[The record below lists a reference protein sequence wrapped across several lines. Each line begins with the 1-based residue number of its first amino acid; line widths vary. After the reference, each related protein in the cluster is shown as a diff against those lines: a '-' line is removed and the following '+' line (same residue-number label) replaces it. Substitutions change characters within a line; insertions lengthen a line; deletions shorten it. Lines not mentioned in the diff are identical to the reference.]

1 MGGGRSHAAR
11 ALGGIALANEAL
23 VVAAIVIDLFVTFA
37 NSIARYGFNTG
48 IHWAEDASMVTISI
62 ITFMGAAAYFRRA
75 EGMSYS
81 ALLDLT
87 TGLRHDTLKASGLW
101 IVLGVCGLSLYAYPS
116 FFAGQMTQTMA
127 VLDVS
132 RGAVSGW
139 IGLGLALMIVY
150 AMEKLAALR
159 GFGVVVGFSA
169 VAAVTGLLLLFR
181 LFYDDGSID
190 TDPLIPI
197 AVAMAAAFLTGAPI
211 AVILALGGASY
222 FIITG
227 DAPLVAIPAAYQSGI
242 GSFVLLAVP
251 FFMLA
256 GALMEVSGLAARM
269 IDMVQHWVGH
279 WAGGLLQAQV
289 VAMYIFSGISG
300 SKAADIATVGSVMK
314 GPLRQRGYPPTES
327 VAVLAAA
334 AAMGEVIPPSL
345 ALLILGSI
353 TTLSVGSLFLAG
365 LLPAAFLAMAMAVAI
380 IIRSRGGRLPKGPR
394 FNLARAVRSIPP
406 SFPALLMPVIVVGCI
421 VGGVASPTES
431 SSFATI
437 YGLVVAAVVY
447 RSMRMNVVWP
457 ALRDAALTAGMV
469 LFMVAASNVL
479 SQAIVIDGLGRTL
492 ARSFGSLQ
500 SPMLFLFL
508 SMAAMVVIGFV
519 LEGFPAIL
527 ISAPILLPVAE
538 KMGVDPLQYG
548 IILTMAVG
556 IGVFMPP
563 VGIGYYVACA
573 IGDAPPN
580 ATMRPSMVYNVSLV
594 LGLVVVILFPAITLA
609 VPHFFDF
616 H

>member
-1 MGGGRSHAAR
+1 MRVLR
-11 ALGGIALANEAL
+11 GIALANETL

-37 NSIARYGFNTG
+37 NSIARYGFNSG

-62 ITFMGAAAYFRRA
+62 ITFLGSAAYFRRA
-75 EGMSYS
+75 DGMSYS

-87 TGLRHDTLKASGLW
+87 TGLKHDALKSSGLW
-101 IVLGVCGLSLYAYPS
+101 IVLGVCGLSLYAFPP

-127 VLDVS
+127 VLDIS
-132 RGAVSGW
+132 RGAVSVW
-139 IGLGLALMIVY
+139 IGIGMLLTIVY
-150 AMEKLAALR
+150 ALEKLSRLR
-159 GFGVVVGFSA
+159 LAGVAMGLA
-169 VAAVTGLLLLFR
+169 GVAAVTALLLIFR
-181 LFYDDGSID
+181 YFFDSGAID

-197 AVAMAAAFLTGAPI
+197 AVVMFAAFLTGAPI
-211 AVILALGGASY
+211 AIILALGGAFY
-222 FIITG
+222 FIVTG

-353 TTLSVGSLFLAG
+353 TNLSVGSLFLAG
-365 LLPAAFLAMAMAVAI
+365 LVPAAFLALAMAVAI
-380 IIRSRGGRLPKGPR
+380 VIRSRGGRLPRGPR
-394 FNLARAVRSIPP
+394 FNLKRALVSIPP

-437 YGLVVAAVVY
+437 YGFVVAALVY
-447 RSMRMNVVWP
+447 RSMRLGILWT
-457 ALRDAALTAGMV
+457 ALRDAALTGGMV

-500 SPMLFLFL
+500 SPMAFLFL

-538 KMGVDPLQYG
+538 KMGIDPLQYG

-580 ATMRPSMVYNVSLV
+580 ATMRPSLVYNISLV
-594 LGLVVVILFPAITLA
+594 LGLVVVILFPAITLT

>member
-1 MGGGRSHAAR
+1 MRVLRGV
-11 ALGGIALANEAL
+11 ALANEAL
-23 VVAAIVIDLFVTFA
+23 VVAAIVVDSFVTFA
-37 NSIARYGFNTG
+37 NSVARYGFNSG

-62 ITFMGAAAYFRRA
+62 IAFLGAPAYFRRA

-81 ALLDLT
+81 ALLDMT
-87 TGLRHDTLKASGLW
+87 SGLKHDALKSSGLW
-101 IVLGVCGLSLYAYPS
+101 IVLGVCGLSLYAFPA
-116 FFAGQMTQTMA
+116 FFTGQMTQTMA

-139 IGLGLALMIVY
+139 IGLGLVLMSVY
-150 AMEKLAALR
+150 ALEKLAGLR
-159 GFGVVVGFSA
+159 LAGVAVGLAGVV
-169 VAAVTGLLLLFR
+169 AVTGLLLLFR
-181 LFYDDGSID
+181 HFYDSGAID

-197 AVAMAAAFLTGAPI
+197 AVAMFAAFLTGAPI
-211 AVILALGGASY
+211 AVILALGGAFY
-222 FIITG
+222 FIVTG

-269 IDMVQHWVGH
+269 IDMVQQWVGH

-353 TTLSVGSLFLAG
+353 TSLSVGSLFLA
-365 LLPAAFLAMAMAVAI
+365 LAMAAAI
-380 IIRSRGGRLPKGPR
+380 VIRSRGGRLPRGPR
-394 FNLARAVRSIPP
+394 FNLWRAVKAIPP

-421 VGGVASPTES
+421 IGGVASPTES

-437 YGLVVAAVVY
+437 YGLVVAALVY
-447 RSMRMNVVWP
+447 RSMRLGALWT
-457 ALRDAALTAGMV
+457 ALRDAALTGGMV

-500 SPMLFLFL
+500 SPMAFLFL

-538 KMGVDPLQYG
+538 KMGIDPLQYG

-580 ATMRPSMVYNVSLV
+580 ATMRPSMVYNISLV
-594 LGLVVVILFPAITLA
+594 LGLVVVILFPAITLT

>member
-1 MGGGRSHAAR
+1 MRSRVLNAI
-11 ALGGIALANEAL
+11 ALGNEAL
-23 VVAAIVIDLFVTFA
+23 VVLAIVIDLFVTFA
-37 NSIARYGFNTG
+37 NSIARYGLNSG
-48 IHWAEDASMVTISI
+48 IHWAEDASMMTIAI
-62 ITFMGAAAYFRRA
+62 IAFLGAPAYFRRA

-81 ALLDLT
+81 ALLDIT

-101 IVLGVCGLSLYAYPS
+101 IVLGVCGLSLYAFPS

-127 VLDVS
+127 VLNIS

-139 IGLGLALMIVY
+139 IGLGLVLMAVF
-150 AMEKLAALR
+150 AAEKLAALR
-159 GFGVVVGFSA
+159 HAGIGLGFLG
-169 VAAVTGLLLLFR
+169 VAAATALLLVFR
-181 LFYDDGSID
+181 HFYDAGSID

-197 AVAMAAAFLTGAPI
+197 GIAMTAAFLTSAPI
-211 AVILALGGASY
+211 AVILALGGAFY
-222 FIITG
+222 FIVTG
-227 DAPLVAIPAAYQSGI
+227 DAPLVAIPAGYQSGI

-256 GALMEVSGLAARM
+256 GALMEVSGLAGRM

-353 TTLSVGSLFLAG
+353 TNLSVGSLFLAG
-365 LLPAAFLAMAMAVAI
+365 MVPAACLALAMAVAI
-380 IIRSRGGRLPKGPR
+380 VIRSRDGRLPRGPR
-394 FNLARAVRSIPP
+394 FDLGRAVRSIPP

-421 VGGVASPTES
+421 IGGVASPTES

-437 YGLVVAAVVY
+437 YGLVVAGLVY
-447 RSMRMNVVWP
+447 RSMRWEALWT

-500 SPMLFLFL
+500 NPMLFLFL

-580 ATMRPSMVYNVSLV
+580 ATMRPSLAYNVSLV
-594 LGLVVVILFPAITLA
+594 LGLVVVILVPAITLA
-609 VPHFFDF
+609 VPHFFGF
-616 H
+616 R

>member
-1 MGGGRSHAAR
+1 MRGLR
-11 ALGGIALANEAL
+11 AVALANEAL

-37 NSIARYGFNTG
+37 NSIARYAFNSG

-62 ITFMGAAAYFRRA
+62 ITFLGAPAYFRRA

-81 ALLDLT
+81 ALLDMT
-87 TGLRHDTLKASGLW
+87 KGLPHDALKSSGLW
-101 IVLGVCGLSLYAYPS
+101 IVLGVCGLSLYAFPP

-127 VLDVS
+127 VLDIS

-139 IGLGLALMIVY
+139 IGLGLVLMIVY
-150 AMEKLAALR
+150 AVEKLLVLR
-159 GFGVVVGFSA
+159 MKGAGLGLAGVV
-169 VAAVTGLLLLFR
+169 AVTALLLIFR
-181 LFYDDGSID
+181 HFYDSGAID

-197 AVAMAAAFLTGAPI
+197 AVVMFAAFLTGAPI
-211 AVILALGGASY
+211 AVILALGGAFY
-222 FIITG
+222 FIVTG

-353 TTLSVGSLFLAG
+353 TNLSVGSLFLAG
-365 LLPAAFLAMAMAVAI
+365 LVPAAFLAIAMSVAI
-380 IIRSRGGRLPKGPR
+380 VLRSRNGRLPRGPR
-394 FNLARAVRSIPP
+394 FDLRRAVGSIPG
-406 SFPALLMPVIVVGCI
+406 SVPALLMPVIVVGCI

-437 YGLVVAAVVY
+437 YGLVVAGLVY
-447 RSMRMNVVWP
+447 RSMRLGILWT
-457 ALRDAALTAGMV
+457 ALRDAALTGGMV

-500 SPMLFLFL
+500 SPMVFLFL

-538 KMGVDPLQYG
+538 KMGIDPLQYG

-580 ATMRPSMVYNVSLV
+580 ATMRPSLIYNVSLV
-594 LGLVVVILFPAITLA
+594 LGLIVVILFPIITLA
-609 VPHFFDF
+609 VPHYFDF

>member
-1 MGGGRSHAAR
+1 MRTRVLNAV
-11 ALGGIALANEAL
+11 ALCNEAL

-37 NSIARYGFNTG
+37 NSIARYGLNSG
-48 IHWAEDASMVTISI
+48 IHWAEDASMLTIAI
-62 ITFMGAAAYFRRA
+62 IAFLGAPAYFRRA

-81 ALLDLT
+81 ALLDIT

-101 IVLGVCGLSLYAYPS
+101 IVLGVCGLSLYAFPS

-127 VLDVS
+127 VLNIS

-139 IGLGLALMIVY
+139 IGLGLLLMAVF
-150 AMEKLAALR
+150 AAEKLAALR
-159 GFGVVVGFSA
+159 PAGIGLGFLGVAGA
-169 VAAVTGLLLLFR
+169 TALLLAFR
-181 LFYDDGSID
+181 HFYDAGSID

-197 AVAMAAAFLTGAPI
+197 GIAMTAAFLTGAPI
-211 AVILALGGASY
+211 AVILALGGAFY
-222 FIITG
+222 FIVTG
-227 DAPLVAIPAAYQSGI
+227 DAPLVAIPAGYQSGI

-256 GALMEVSGLAARM
+256 GALMEVSGLAGRM

-353 TTLSVGSLFLAG
+353 TNLSVGSLFLAG
-365 LLPAAFLAMAMAVAI
+365 MVPAACLALAMAVAI
-380 IIRSRGGRLPKGPR
+380 VIRSRDGRLPRGPR
-394 FNLARAVRSIPP
+394 FDLGRAVRSIPP

-421 VGGVASPTES
+421 IGGVASPTES

-437 YGLVVAAVVY
+437 YGLVVAGLVY
-447 RSMRMNVVWP
+447 RSMRWEALWT

-580 ATMRPSMVYNVSLV
+580 ATMRPSMAYNVSLV
-594 LGLVVVILFPAITLA
+594 LGLVVVILAPAITLA
-609 VPHFFDF
+609 VPHFFGF
-616 H
+616 R

>member
-1 MGGGRSHAAR
+1 MQLLRGV
-11 ALGGIALANEAL
+11 ALANEAL
-23 VVAAIVIDLFVTFA
+23 VVAAIVVDLFVTFA
-37 NSIARYGFNTG
+37 NSIARYGFNSG

-62 ITFMGAAAYFRRA
+62 IAFLGAPAYFRRA

-81 ALLDLT
+81 ALLDMT
-87 TGLRHDTLKASGLW
+87 TGLKHDALKSSGLW
-101 IVLGVCGLSLYAYPS
+101 IVLGVCGLSLVAFPA
-116 FFAGQMTQTMA
+116 FFAGQMAQTMA

-132 RGAVSGW
+132 RGVVSGW
-139 IGLGLALMIVY
+139 IGIGLVLMAVY
-150 AMEKLAALR
+150 ALEKLAGLR
-159 GFGVVVGFSA
+159 LAGVAMGLAGVVA
-169 VAAVTGLLLLFR
+169 MTGLLLVFR
-181 LFYDDGSID
+181 HFYDSAAID
-190 TDPLIPI
+190 IDPLIPI
-197 AVAMAAAFLTGAPI
+197 AVVMFAAFLTGAPI
-211 AVILALGGASY
+211 AVILALGGAFY
-222 FIITG
+222 FIVTG

-269 IDMVQHWVGH
+269 IDMVQQWVGH

-353 TTLSVGSLFLAG
+353 TSLSVGSLFLAG
-365 LLPAAFLAMAMAVAI
+365 LVPAAFLALAMAVAI
-380 IIRSRGGRLPKGPR
+380 VIRSRGGRLPRGPR
-394 FNLARAVRSIPP
+394 FNLWRAVKAIPP

-437 YGLVVAAVVY
+437 YGLVVAALVY
-447 RSMRMNVVWP
+447 RSMRLGALWT
-457 ALRDAALTAGMV
+457 ALRDAALTGGMV

-492 ARSFGSLQ
+492 ARSFGALQ
-500 SPMLFLFL
+500 SPMAFLFL

-538 KMGVDPLQYG
+538 KMGIDPLQYG

-580 ATMRPSMVYNVSLV
+580 ATMRPSLVYNISLV
-594 LGLVVVILFPAITLA
+594 LGLVVVILFPAITLT

>member
-1 MGGGRSHAAR
+1 MRSRVLNAI
-11 ALGGIALANEAL
+11 ALGNEAL
-23 VVAAIVIDLFVTFA
+23 VVLAIVIDLFVTFA
-37 NSIARYGFNTG
+37 NSIARYGLNSG
-48 IHWAEDASMVTISI
+48 IHWAEDASMMTIAI
-62 ITFMGAAAYFRRA
+62 IAFLGAPAYFRRA

-81 ALLDLT
+81 ALLDIT

-101 IVLGVCGLSLYAYPS
+101 IVLGVCGLSLYAFPS

-127 VLDVS
+127 VLNIS

-139 IGLGLALMIVY
+139 IGLGLVLMAVF
-150 AMEKLAALR
+150 AAEKLAALR
-159 GFGVVVGFSA
+159 HAGIGLGFLG
-169 VAAVTGLLLLFR
+169 VAAATALLLVFR
-181 LFYDDGSID
+181 HFYDAGSID

-197 AVAMAAAFLTGAPI
+197 GIAMTAAFLTGAPI
-211 AVILALGGASY
+211 AVILALGGAFY
-222 FIITG
+222 FIVTG
-227 DAPLVAIPAAYQSGI
+227 DAPLVAIPAGYQSGI

-256 GALMEVSGLAARM
+256 GALMEVSGLAGRM

-314 GPLRQRGYPPTES
+314 GPLRQRGYPPSES

-334 AAMGEVIPPSL
+334 AARGEGIPPSL
-345 ALLILGSI
+345 ALRILGSI
-353 TTLSVGSLFLAG
+353 TILSVGALFLAG
-365 LLPAAFLAMAMAVAI
+365 MVPAACLALAMAVAI
-380 IIRSRGGRLPKGPR
+380 VIRSRDGRLPRGPR
-394 FNLARAVRSIPP
+394 FDLGRAVRSIPP

-421 VGGVASPTES
+421 IGGVASPTES

-437 YGLVVAAVVY
+437 YGLVVAGLVY
-447 RSMRMNVVWP
+447 RSMRWEALWT

-500 SPMLFLFL
+500 NPMLFLFL

-580 ATMRPSMVYNVSLV
+580 ATMRPSLAYNVSLV
-594 LGLVVVILFPAITLA
+594 LGLVVVILVPAITLA
-609 VPHFFDF
+609 VPHFFGF
-616 H
+616 R

>member
-1 MGGGRSHAAR
+1 MRSRVLNAI
-11 ALGGIALANEAL
+11 ALGNEAL
-23 VVAAIVIDLFVTFA
+23 VVMAIVIDLFVTFA
-37 NSIARYGFNTG
+37 NSIARYGLNSG
-48 IHWAEDASMVTISI
+48 IHGAEDASMMTIAI
-62 ITFMGAAAYFRRA
+62 IAFLGAPAYFRRA

-81 ALLDLT
+81 ALLDIT

-101 IVLGVCGLSLYAYPS
+101 IVLGVCGLSLYAFPS

-127 VLDVS
+127 VLNIS

-139 IGLGLALMIVY
+139 IGLGLVLMAVF
-150 AMEKLAALR
+150 AAEKLAALR
-159 GFGVVVGFSA
+159 HAGIGLGFLG
-169 VAAVTGLLLLFR
+169 VAAATALLLVFR
-181 LFYDDGSID
+181 HFYDAGSID

-197 AVAMAAAFLTGAPI
+197 GIAMTAAFLTGAPI
-211 AVILALGGASY
+211 AVILALGGAFY
-222 FIITG
+222 FIVTG
-227 DAPLVAIPAAYQSGI
+227 DAPLVAIPAGYQSGI

-256 GALMEVSGLAARM
+256 GALMEVSGLAGRM

-353 TTLSVGSLFLAG
+353 TNLSVGSLFLAG
-365 LLPAAFLAMAMAVAI
+365 MVPAACLALAMAVAI
-380 IIRSRGGRLPKGPR
+380 VIRSRDGRLPRGPR
-394 FNLARAVRSIPP
+394 FDLGRAVRSIPP

-421 VGGVASPTES
+421 IGGVASPTES

-437 YGLVVAAVVY
+437 YGLVVAGLVY
-447 RSMRMNVVWP
+447 RSMRWEALWT

-500 SPMLFLFL
+500 NPMLFLFL

-580 ATMRPSMVYNVSLV
+580 ATMRPSLAYNVSLV
-594 LGLVVVILFPAITLA
+594 LGLVVVILVPAITLA
-609 VPHFFDF
+609 VPHFFGF
-616 H
+616 R

>member
-1 MGGGRSHAAR
+1 MRSRVLNAI
-11 ALGGIALANEAL
+11 ALGNEAL
-23 VVAAIVIDLFVTFA
+23 VVMAIVIDLFVTFA
-37 NSIARYGFNTG
+37 NSIARYGLNSG
-48 IHWAEDASMVTISI
+48 IHWAEDASMMTIAI
-62 ITFMGAAAYFRRA
+62 IAFLGAPAYFRRA

-81 ALLDLT
+81 ALLDIT

-101 IVLGVCGLSLYAYPS
+101 IVLGVCGLSLYAFPS

-127 VLDVS
+127 VLNIS

-139 IGLGLALMIVY
+139 IGLGLVLMAVF
-150 AMEKLAALR
+150 AAEKLAALR
-159 GFGVVVGFSA
+159 HAGIGLGFLG
-169 VAAVTGLLLLFR
+169 VAAATALLLVFR
-181 LFYDDGSID
+181 HFYDAGSID

-197 AVAMAAAFLTGAPI
+197 GIAMTAAFLTGAPI
-211 AVILALGGASY
+211 AVILALGGAFY
-222 FIITG
+222 FIVTG
-227 DAPLVAIPAAYQSGI
+227 DAPLVAIPAGYQSGI

-256 GALMEVSGLAARM
+256 GALMEVSGLAGRM

-353 TTLSVGSLFLAG
+353 TNLSVGSLFLAG
-365 LLPAAFLAMAMAVAI
+365 MVPAACLALAMAVAI
-380 IIRSRGGRLPKGPR
+380 VIRSRDGRLPRGPR
-394 FNLARAVRSIPP
+394 FDLGRAVRSIPP

-421 VGGVASPTES
+421 IGGVASPTES

-437 YGLVVAAVVY
+437 YGLVVAGLVY
-447 RSMRMNVVWP
+447 RSMRWEALWT

-492 ARSFGSLQ
+492 AREFGSLQ

-538 KMGVDPLQYG
+538 KMGIDPLQYG

-573 IGDAPPN
+573 VGDAPPN
-580 ATMRPSMVYNVSLV
+580 ATMRPSLAYNVSLV
-594 LGLVVVILFPAITLA
+594 LGLIVVILFPVITLA
-609 VPHFFDF
+609 VPHYFDF

>member
-1 MGGGRSHAAR
+1 MR
-11 ALGGIALANEAL
+11 ALKGVALANEAL

-37 NSIARYGFNTG
+37 NSIARYGFNSG

-62 ITFMGAAAYFRRA
+62 ITFLGSAAYFRRA

-87 TGLRHDTLKASGLW
+87 TGLKHDALKSSGLW
-101 IVLGVCGLSLYAYPS
+101 IVLGVCGLSLYAFPQ
-116 FFAGQMTQTMA
+116 FFVGQMTQTMA

-132 RGAVSGW
+132 RGVVSGW
-139 IGLGLALMIVY
+139 IGIGLVLMIVY
-150 AMEKLAALR
+150 AIEKLAELPVAGVGMGLA
-159 GFGVVVGFSA
+159 GVVA
-169 VAAVTGLLLLFR
+169 ITLLLLVFR
-181 LFYDDGSID
+181 HYYDSGAID

-197 AVAMAAAFLTGAPI
+197 AVVMFAAFLTGAPI
-211 AVILALGGASY
+211 AVILALGGAFY
-222 FIITG
+222 FIVTG

-314 GPLRQRGYPPTES
+314 GPLRQRGYPATES

-353 TTLSVGSLFLAG
+353 TNLSVGSLFLAG
-365 LLPAAFLAMAMAVAI
+365 LVPAAFLALAMAVAI
-380 IIRSRGGRLPKGPR
+380 VIRSRGGRLPRGPR
-394 FNLARAVRSIPP
+394 FNLKRAIVSIPP

-447 RSMRMNVVWP
+447 RSMRLGILWT
-457 ALRDAALTAGMV
+457 ALRDAALTGGMV

-500 SPMLFLFL
+500 SPMTFLFL
-508 SMAAMVVIGFV
+508 SMAAMIVIGFV

-538 KMGVDPLQYG
+538 KMGIDPLQYG

-573 IGDAPPN
+573 VGDAPPN
-580 ATMRPSMVYNVSLV
+580 ATMRPSLVYNVALV
-594 LGLVVVILFPAITLA
+594 LGLIVVILFPAITLA

>member
-1 MGGGRSHAAR
+1 MRSRVLNAI
-11 ALGGIALANEAL
+11 ALGNEAL
-23 VVAAIVIDLFVTFA
+23 VVLAIVIDLFVTFA
-37 NSIARYGFNTG
+37 NSIARYGLNSG
-48 IHWAEDASMVTISI
+48 IHWAEDASMMTIAI
-62 ITFMGAAAYFRRA
+62 IAFLGAPAYFRRA

-81 ALLDLT
+81 ALLDIT

-101 IVLGVCGLSLYAYPS
+101 IVLGVCGLSLYAFPS

-127 VLDVS
+127 VLNIS

-139 IGLGLALMIVY
+139 IGLGLVLMAVF
-150 AMEKLAALR
+150 AAEKLAALR
-159 GFGVVVGFSA
+159 HAGIGLGFLG
-169 VAAVTGLLLLFR
+169 VAAATALLLVFR
-181 LFYDDGSID
+181 HFYDAGSID

-197 AVAMAAAFLTGAPI
+197 GIAMTAAFLTGAPI
-211 AVILALGGASY
+211 AVILALGGAFY
-222 FIITG
+222 FIVTG
-227 DAPLVAIPAAYQSGI
+227 DAPLVAIPAGYQSGI

-256 GALMEVSGLAARM
+256 GALMEVSGLAGRM

-353 TTLSVGSLFLAG
+353 TNLSVGSLFLAG
-365 LLPAAFLAMAMAVAI
+365 MVPAACLALAMAVAI
-380 IIRSRGGRLPKGPR
+380 VIRSRDGRLPRGPR
-394 FNLARAVRSIPP
+394 FDLGRAVRSIPP

-421 VGGVASPTES
+421 IGGVASPTES

-437 YGLVVAAVVY
+437 YGLVVAGLVY
-447 RSMRMNVVWP
+447 RSMRWEALWT

-500 SPMLFLFL
+500 NPMLFLFL

-580 ATMRPSMVYNVSLV
+580 ATMRPSLAYNVSLV
-594 LGLVVVILFPAITLA
+594 LGLVVVILVPEITLA
-609 VPHFFDF
+609 VPHFFGF
-616 H
+616 R

>member
-1 MGGGRSHAAR
+1 MRLLRGV
-11 ALGGIALANEAL
+11 ALANEAL
-23 VVAAIVIDLFVTFA
+23 VVAAIVVDLFVTFA
-37 NSIARYGFNTG
+37 NSIARYGFNSG
-48 IHWAEDASMVTISI
+48 IHWAEDASMVTIAI
-62 ITFMGAAAYFRRA
+62 IAFLGAPAYFRRA

-81 ALLDLT
+81 ALLDMT
-87 TGLRHDTLKASGLW
+87 TGLKHDALKSSGLW
-101 IVLGVCGLSLYAYPS
+101 IVLGVCGLSLVAFPA
-116 FFAGQMTQTMA
+116 FFAGQMSQTMA

-132 RGAVSGW
+132 RGVVSGW
-139 IGLGLALMIVY
+139 IGIGLVLMAVY
-150 AMEKLAALR
+150 ALEKLAALR
-159 GFGVVVGFSA
+159 LTGVAMGLAGVV
-169 VAAVTGLLLLFR
+169 AATALLLVFR
-181 LFYDDGSID
+181 HFYDSGAID

-197 AVAMAAAFLTGAPI
+197 AVAMFAAFLTGAPI
-211 AVILALGGASY
+211 AIILALGGSFY
-222 FIITG
+222 FIVTG

-353 TTLSVGSLFLAG
+353 TSLSVGSLFLAG
-365 LLPAAFLAMAMAVAI
+365 LVPAAFLALAMAVAI
-380 IIRSRGGRLPKGPR
+380 VIRSRGGRLPRGPK
-394 FNLARAVRSIPP
+394 FNLWRAVKAIPP

-421 VGGVASPTES
+421 IGGVASPTES

-437 YGLVVAAVVY
+437 YGLVVAALVY
-447 RSMRMNVVWP
+447 RSMRLGILWT
-457 ALRDAALTAGMV
+457 ALRDAALTGGMV

-492 ARSFGSLQ
+492 AKSFGSLQ
-500 SPMLFLFL
+500 SPMAFLFL

-538 KMGVDPLQYG
+538 KMGIDPLQYG

-580 ATMRPSMVYNVSLV
+580 ATMRPSMVYNISLV

>member
-1 MGGGRSHAAR
+1 MRGLR
-11 ALGGIALANEAL
+11 AVALTNEAL

-37 NSIARYGFNTG
+37 NSIARYAFNSG

-62 ITFMGAAAYFRRA
+62 ITFLGAPAYFRRA

-81 ALLDLT
+81 ALLDMT
-87 TGLRHDTLKASGLW
+87 KGLPHDALKSSGLW
-101 IVLGVCGLSLYAYPS
+101 IVLGVCGLSLYAFPP

-127 VLDVS
+127 VLDIS

-139 IGLGLALMIVY
+139 IGLGLVLMIVY
-150 AMEKLAALR
+150 AVEKLLVLR
-159 GFGVVVGFSA
+159 MKGAGLGLAGVV
-169 VAAVTGLLLLFR
+169 AVTALLLIFR
-181 LFYDDGSID
+181 HFYDSGAID

-197 AVAMAAAFLTGAPI
+197 AVVMVAAFLTGAPI
-211 AVILALGGASY
+211 AVILALGGAFY
-222 FIITG
+222 FIVTG

-353 TTLSVGSLFLAG
+353 TNLSVGSLFLAG
-365 LLPAAFLAMAMAVAI
+365 LVPAAFLAIAMSVEI
-380 IIRSRGGRLPKGPR
+380 VLRSRNGRLPRGPR
-394 FNLARAVRSIPP
+394 FDLRRAIGSIPG
-406 SFPALLMPVIVVGCI
+406 SVPALLMPVIVVGCI

-437 YGLVVAAVVY
+437 YGLVVAGLVY
-447 RSMRMNVVWP
+447 RSMRLGILWT
-457 ALRDAALTAGMV
+457 ALRDAALTGGMV

-500 SPMLFLFL
+500 SPMVFLFL

-538 KMGVDPLQYG
+538 KMGIDPLQYG

-580 ATMRPSMVYNVSLV
+580 ATMRPSLIYNVSLV
-594 LGLVVVILFPAITLA
+594 LGLIVVILFPIITLA
-609 VPHFFDF
+609 VPHYFDF

>member
-1 MGGGRSHAAR
+1 MRSRVLNAI
-11 ALGGIALANEAL
+11 ALGNEAL
-23 VVAAIVIDLFVTFA
+23 VVLAIVIDLFVTFA
-37 NSIARYGFNTG
+37 NSIARYGLNSG
-48 IHWAEDASMVTISI
+48 IHWAEDASMMTIAI
-62 ITFMGAAAYFRRA
+62 IAFLGAPAYFRRA

-81 ALLDLT
+81 ALLDIT

-101 IVLGVCGLSLYAYPS
+101 IVLGVCGLSLYAFPS

-127 VLDVS
+127 VLNIS

-139 IGLGLALMIVY
+139 IGLGLVLMAVF
-150 AMEKLAALR
+150 AAEKLAALR
-159 GFGVVVGFSA
+159 HAGIGLGFLG
-169 VAAVTGLLLLFR
+169 VAAATALLLVFR
-181 LFYDDGSID
+181 HFYDAGSID

-197 AVAMAAAFLTGAPI
+197 GIAMTAAFLTGAPI
-211 AVILALGGASY
+211 AVILALGGAFY
-222 FIITG
+222 FIVTG
-227 DAPLVAIPAAYQSGI
+227 DAPLVAIPAGYQSGI

-256 GALMEVSGLAARM
+256 GALMEVSGLAGRM

-353 TTLSVGSLFLAG
+353 TNLSVGSLFLAG
-365 LLPAAFLAMAMAVAI
+365 MVPAACLALAMAVAI
-380 IIRSRGGRLPKGPR
+380 VIRSRDGRLPRGPR
-394 FNLARAVRSIPP
+394 FDLGRAVRSIPP

-421 VGGVASPTES
+421 IGGVASPTES

-437 YGLVVAAVVY
+437 YGLVVAGLVY
-447 RSMRMNVVWP
+447 RSMRWEALWT

-500 SPMLFLFL
+500 NPMLFLFL

-580 ATMRPSMVYNVSLV
+580 ATMRPSLAYNVSLV
-594 LGLVVVILFPAITLA
+594 LGLVVVILVPAITLA
-609 VPHFFDF
+609 VPHFFGF
-616 H
+616 R

>member
-1 MGGGRSHAAR
+1 
-11 ALGGIALANEAL
+11 
-23 VVAAIVIDLFVTFA
+23 
-37 NSIARYGFNTG
+37 
-48 IHWAEDASMVTISI
+48 
-62 ITFMGAAAYFRRA
+62 
-75 EGMSYS
+75 
-81 ALLDLT
+81 
-87 TGLRHDTLKASGLW
+87 
-101 IVLGVCGLSLYAYPS
+101 
-116 FFAGQMTQTMA
+116 
-127 VLDVS
+127 
-132 RGAVSGW
+132 
-139 IGLGLALMIVY
+139 
-150 AMEKLAALR
+150 
-159 GFGVVVGFSA
+159 
-169 VAAVTGLLLLFR
+169 
-181 LFYDDGSID
+181 
-190 TDPLIPI
+190 
-197 AVAMAAAFLTGAPI
+197 
-211 AVILALGGASY
+211 
-222 FIITG
+222 
-227 DAPLVAIPAAYQSGI
+227 
-242 GSFVLLAVP
+242 
-251 FFMLA
+251 
-256 GALMEVSGLAARM
+256 M

-353 TTLSVGSLFLAG
+353 TNLSVGSLFLAG
-365 LLPAAFLAMAMAVAI
+365 LVPAAALALAMAVAI
-380 IIRSRGGRLPKGPR
+380 VIRSRGGRLPRGPR
-394 FNLARAVRSIPP
+394 FNLGRAVRSIPP

-437 YGLVVAAVVY
+437 YGLVVAGLVY
-447 RSMRMNVVWP
+447 RSMRLGALWV

-580 ATMRPSMVYNVSLV
+580 ATMRPSLAYNVSLV
-594 LGLVVVILFPAITLA
+594 LGLVVVILVPAITLA
-609 VPHFFDF
+609 VPHFFGF
-616 H
+616 R

>member
-1 MGGGRSHAAR
+1 MR
-11 ALGGIALANEAL
+11 ALRAVALANETL
-23 VVAAIVIDLFVTFA
+23 VVVAIVIDLFVTFA
-37 NSIARYGFNTG
+37 NSIARYAFNSG

-62 ITFMGAAAYFRRA
+62 ITFLGSAAYFRRA
-75 EGMSYS
+75 EGMAYS

-87 TGLRHDTLKASGLW
+87 TGLRHDALKSSGLW
-101 IVLGVCGLSLYAYPS
+101 IVLGVCALSLYAFPP

-127 VLDVS
+127 VLNVS
-132 RGAVSGW
+132 RGVVSGW
-139 IGLGLALMIVY
+139 IGIGLLLMTVFAL
-150 AMEKLAALR
+150 EKLAALR
-159 GFGVVVGFSA
+159 LAGVAIGFAGVATVVG
-169 VAAVTGLLLLFR
+169 LLMVFR
-181 LFYDDGSID
+181 HFFDSGAIE

-197 AVAMAAAFLTGAPI
+197 AIAMFAAFLTGAPI
-211 AVILALGGASY
+211 AIILALGGAFY
-222 FIITG
+222 FIVTG

-256 GALMEVSGLAARM
+256 GALMEVSGLAGRM

-353 TTLSVGSLFLAG
+353 TNLSVGSLFLAG
-365 LLPAAFLAMAMAVAI
+365 LVPAALLAIAMSVAI
-380 IIRSRGGRLPKGPR
+380 VLRSRNGRLPRGPR
-394 FNLARAVRSIPP
+394 FDLGRAVGSIPG

-437 YGLVVAAVVY
+437 YGLLVAGVVY
-447 RSMRMNVVWP
+447 RSMRLGVLWT
-457 ALRDAALTAGMV
+457 ALRDAALTGGMV

-500 SPMLFLFL
+500 SPMAFLFL

-538 KMGVDPLQYG
+538 KMGIDPLQYG

-594 LGLVVVILFPAITLA
+594 LGLMVVILFPAITLF
-609 VPHFFDF
+609 VPHYFDF

>member
-1 MGGGRSHAAR
+1 MRPFHAGVLA
-11 ALGGIALANEAL
+11 GIALANEAL

-37 NSIARYGFNTG
+37 NSIARYAFNTG

-62 ITFMGAAAYFRRA
+62 ITFLGAAAYFRRA

-81 ALLDLT
+81 ALLDLAR
-87 TGLRHDTLKASGLW
+87 GLTHDTLKSSGLW
-101 IVLGVCGLSLYAYPS
+101 IVLGVCGLSLYAFPS

-132 RGAVSGW
+132 RGVVSGW
-139 IGLGLALMIVY
+139 IGVGLVLMVVY
-150 AMEKLAALR
+150 ALEKLAMIRLAGAIL
-159 GFGVVVGFSA
+159 GFAG
-169 VAAVTGLLLLFR
+169 VAAITGLLLLFR
-181 LFYDDGSID
+181 MFYDSGAID

-197 AVAMAAAFLTGAPI
+197 AVAMTAAFLTGAPI
-211 AVILALGGASY
+211 AVILALGGAFY

-353 TTLSVGSLFLAG
+353 TNLSVGSLFLAG
-365 LLPAAFLAMAMAVAI
+365 LVPAAFLALAMAVAI
-380 IIRSRGGRLPKGPR
+380 VIRSRGGRLPRGPR
-394 FNLARAVRSIPP
+394 FDLVRAVRSIPP
-406 SFPALLMPVIVVGCI
+406 SLPALLMPVIVVGCI

-437 YGLVVAAVVY
+437 YGLAVAALVY
-447 RSMRMNVVWP
+447 RSMRLNVLWP
-457 ALRDAALTAGMV
+457 ALRDAALTGGMV

-500 SPMLFLFL
+500 SPMMFLFL

-580 ATMRPSMVYNVSLV
+580 ATMRPSMAYNVSLV

>member
-1 MGGGRSHAAR
+1 MRTRILGGV
-11 ALGGIALANEAL
+11 ALGNEAL

-37 NSIARYGFNTG
+37 NSIARYGFNGG
-48 IHWAEDASMVTISI
+48 IHWAEDTSMITIAM
-62 ITFMGAAAYFRRA
+62 ITFLGAPAYFRRA

-81 ALLDLT
+81 ALLDQT
-87 TGLRHDTLKASGLW
+87 TGLRHDALKASGLW
-101 IVLGVCGLSLYAYPS
+101 IVLGVCGLSLDAFPA
-116 FFAGQMTQTMA
+116 FFAGQMTQTLA
-127 VLDVS
+127 VLNIS

-139 IGLGLALMIVY
+139 IGIGLVLMVVF
-150 AMEKLAALR
+150 AVEKLAALR
-159 GFGVVVGFSA
+159 LAGVGLGLGAVGVVTA
-169 VAAVTGLLLLFR
+169 LLLIFR
-181 LFYDDGSID
+181 MFYDSGAID

-197 AVAMAAAFLTGAPI
+197 AIAMTAAFLTGAPI
-211 AVILALGGASY
+211 AVILALGGALY

-227 DAPLVAIPAAYQSGI
+227 DAPLAAIPAGYQSGI

-256 GALMEVSGLAARM
+256 GALMEISGLAARM

-353 TTLSVGSLFLAG
+353 TNLSVGSLFLAG
-365 LLPAAFLAMAMAVAI
+365 LVPAAALALAMAVAI
-380 IIRSRGGRLPKGPR
+380 VIRSRGGRLPRGPK
-394 FNLARAVRSIPP
+394 FNLGRAVRSIPP

-437 YGLVVAAVVY
+437 YGLVVAGLVY
-447 RSMRMNVVWP
+447 RSMRLGALWV

-492 ARSFGSLQ
+492 GRAFGSLQ

-538 KMGVDPLQYG
+538 KMGIDPLQYG

-573 IGDAPPN
+573 VGDAPPN
-580 ATMRPSMVYNVSLV
+580 ATMRPSLAYNVSLV
-594 LGLVVVILFPAITLA
+594 LGLIVVILFPAITLT

>member
-1 MGGGRSHAAR
+1 MIRR
-11 ALGGIALANEAL
+11 ILNKVALANETL
-23 VVAAIVIDLFVTFA
+23 VVAAIVVDLFVTFA
-37 NSIARYGFNTG
+37 NAVARYGFGGG

-62 ITFMGAAAYFRRA
+62 IAFLGAPAYFRRA

-81 ALLDLT
+81 AILDLLQ
-87 TGLRHDTLKASGLW
+87 GLSRDALKASGLW
-101 IVLGVCGLSLYAYPS
+101 IVLGVCGLSLYAFPT
-116 FFAGQMTQTMA
+116 FFAGQMTQAMT
-127 VLDVS
+127 VLDTNRGIVS
-132 RGAVSGW
+132 CWTG
-139 IGLGLALMIVY
+139 IGLVLLAIY
-150 AMEKLAALR
+150 AAEKLAALR
-159 GFGVVVGFSA
+159 PKGIVLGLLA
-169 VAAVTGLLLLFR
+169 VTAGTGLLLLFR
-181 LFYDDGSID
+181 YFYDAGSID

-197 AVAMAAAFLTGAPI
+197 AIAMAAAFLTGAPI
-211 AVILALGGASY
+211 AVILALGGAFY
-222 FIITG
+222 FIVTG
-227 DAPLVAIPAAYQSGI
+227 DAPLVAIPAGYQSGI
-242 GSFVLLAVP
+242 GSFILLAVP

-256 GALMEVSGLAARM
+256 GALMEVSGLAGRM

-353 TTLSVGSLFLAG
+353 TSLSVGSLFLAG
-365 LLPAAFLAMAMAVAI
+365 MVPAACLAVAMAAAI
-380 IIRSRGGRLPKGPR
+380 VIRSRGGRLPRGPR
-394 FNLARAVRSIPP
+394 FDLRRAIKSIPP

-437 YGLVVAAVVY
+437 YGLVVAGLVY
-447 RSMRMNVVWP
+447 RSMRLGALWT

-492 ARSFGSLQ
+492 ARSFGALQ

-580 ATMRPSMVYNVSLV
+580 ATMRPSLAYNVSLV
-594 LGLVVVILFPAITLA
+594 LGLVVVILVPAITLA
-609 VPHFFDF
+609 VPHFFGF
-616 H
+616 R

>member
-1 MGGGRSHAAR
+1 MRSRVLNAI
-11 ALGGIALANEAL
+11 ALGNEAL
-23 VVAAIVIDLFVTFA
+23 VVMAIVIDLFVTFA
-37 NSIARYGFNTG
+37 NSIARYGLNSG
-48 IHWAEDASMVTISI
+48 IHWAEDASMMTIAI
-62 ITFMGAAAYFRRA
+62 IAFLGAPAYFRRA

-81 ALLDLT
+81 ALLDIT

-101 IVLGVCGLSLYAYPS
+101 IVLGVCGLSLYAFPS

-127 VLDVS
+127 VLNIS

-139 IGLGLALMIVY
+139 IGLGLVLMAVF
-150 AMEKLAALR
+150 AAEKLAALR
-159 GFGVVVGFSA
+159 HAGIGLGFLG
-169 VAAVTGLLLLFR
+169 VAAATALLLVFR
-181 LFYDDGSID
+181 HFYDAGSID

-197 AVAMAAAFLTGAPI
+197 GIAMTAAFLTGAPI
-211 AVILALGGASY
+211 AVILALGGAFY
-222 FIITG
+222 FIVTG
-227 DAPLVAIPAAYQSGI
+227 DAPLVAIPAGYQSGI

-256 GALMEVSGLAARM
+256 GALMEVSGLAGRM

-353 TTLSVGSLFLAG
+353 TNLSVGSLFLAG
-365 LLPAAFLAMAMAVAI
+365 MVPAACLALAMAVAI
-380 IIRSRGGRLPKGPR
+380 VIRSRDGRLPRGPR
-394 FNLARAVRSIPP
+394 FDLGRAVRSIPP

-421 VGGVASPTES
+421 IGGVASPTES

-437 YGLVVAAVVY
+437 YGLVVAGLVY
-447 RSMRMNVVWP
+447 RSMRLGALWT

-492 ARSFGSLQ
+492 AREFGSLQ

-538 KMGVDPLQYG
+538 KMGIDPLQYG

-573 IGDAPPN
+573 VGDAPPN
-580 ATMRPSMVYNVSLV
+580 ATMRPSLAYNVSLV
-594 LGLVVVILFPAITLA
+594 LGLIVVILFPVITLA
-609 VPHFFDF
+609 VPHYFDF

>member
-1 MGGGRSHAAR
+1 MRSRVLNAI
-11 ALGGIALANEAL
+11 ALGNEAL
-23 VVAAIVIDLFVTFA
+23 VVMAIVIDLFVTFA
-37 NSIARYGFNTG
+37 NSIARYGLNSG
-48 IHWAEDASMVTISI
+48 IHWAEDASMMTIAI
-62 ITFMGAAAYFRRA
+62 IAFLGAPAYFRRA

-81 ALLDLT
+81 ALLDIT

-101 IVLGVCGLSLYAYPS
+101 IVLGVCGLSLYAFPS

-127 VLDVS
+127 VLNIS

-139 IGLGLALMIVY
+139 IGLGLVLMAVF
-150 AMEKLAALR
+150 AAEKLAALR
-159 GFGVVVGFSA
+159 HAGIGLGFLG
-169 VAAVTGLLLLFR
+169 VAAATALLLVFR
-181 LFYDDGSID
+181 HFYDAGSID

-197 AVAMAAAFLTGAPI
+197 GIAMTAAFLTGAPI
-211 AVILALGGASY
+211 AVILALGGAFY
-222 FIITG
+222 FIVTG
-227 DAPLVAIPAAYQSGI
+227 DAPLVAIPAGYQSGI

-256 GALMEVSGLAARM
+256 GALMEVSGLAGRM

-353 TTLSVGSLFLAG
+353 TNLSVGSLFLAG
-365 LLPAAFLAMAMAVAI
+365 MVPAACLALAMAVAI
-380 IIRSRGGRLPKGPR
+380 VIRSRDGRLPRGPR
-394 FNLARAVRSIPP
+394 FDLGRAVRSIPP

-421 VGGVASPTES
+421 IGGVASPTES

-437 YGLVVAAVVY
+437 YGLVVAGLVY
-447 RSMRMNVVWP
+447 RSMRWEALWT

-500 SPMLFLFL
+500 NPMLFLFL

-580 ATMRPSMVYNVSLV
+580 ATMRPSLAYNVSLV
-594 LGLVVVILFPAITLA
+594 LGLVVVILVPAITLA
-609 VPHFFDF
+609 VPHFFGF
-616 H
+616 R

>member
-1 MGGGRSHAAR
+1 MTRK
-11 ALGGIALANEAL
+11 ALSAIALTNEAV
-23 VVAAIVIDLFVTFA
+23 VVAAIVVDLFVTFA
-37 NSIARYGFNTG
+37 NSIARYAFNGG
-48 IHWAEDASMVTISI
+48 IHWAEDASMVTIAI
-62 ITFMGAAAYFRRA
+62 ITFLGSAAYFRRA

-87 TGLRHDTLKASGLW
+87 TGWKHDALKSSGLW
-101 IVLGVCGLSLYAYPS
+101 IVLGVCGLSLYAFPQ

-127 VLDVS
+127 VLNVS
-132 RGAVSGW
+132 RGIVSGW
-139 IGLGLALMIVY
+139 IGVGLVLMVVY
-150 AMEKLAALR
+150 ALEKLAAIR
-159 GFGVVVGFSA
+159 FTGAAIGFAG
-169 VAAVTGLLLLFR
+169 VAAATALLMVFR
-181 LFYDDGSID
+181 HYYDSGAID

-197 AVAMAAAFLTGAPI
+197 AVVMAVAFLTGAPI
-211 AVILALGGASY
+211 AIILALGGAFY
-222 FIITG
+222 FIVTG

-353 TTLSVGSLFLAG
+353 TNLSVGSLFLAG
-365 LLPAAFLAMAMAVAI
+365 LVPAAFLAIAMSVAI
-380 IIRSRGGRLPKGPR
+380 VLRSRNGRLPRGPR
-394 FNLARAVRSIPP
+394 FNLRRAVGSIPA

-437 YGLVVAAVVY
+437 YGLVVAGLVY
-447 RSMRMNVVWP
+447 RSMRLGLLWT
-457 ALRDAALTAGMV
+457 ALRDAALTGGMV

-492 ARSFGSLQ
+492 AKSFGSLQ
-500 SPMLFLFL
+500 SPMAFLFL

-538 KMGVDPLQYG
+538 KMGIDPLQYG

-580 ATMRPSMVYNVSLV
+580 ATMRPSKVYNVSLV
-594 LGLVVVILFPAITLA
+594 LGLIVVILFPAITLF

>member
-1 MGGGRSHAAR
+1 MRFLRGV
-11 ALGGIALANEAL
+11 ALANEAL
-23 VVAAIVIDLFVTFA
+23 VVAAIVVDLFVTFA
-37 NSIARYGFNTG
+37 NSIARYGFNSG
-48 IHWAEDASMVTISI
+48 IHWAEDASMVTIAI
-62 ITFMGAAAYFRRA
+62 IAFLGAPAYFRRS

-81 ALLDLT
+81 ALLDMT
-87 TGLRHDTLKASGLW
+87 TGLKHDALKSSGLW
-101 IVLGVCGLSLYAYPS
+101 IVLGVCGLSLVAFPA
-116 FFAGQMTQTMA
+116 FFAGQMSQTMA

-132 RGAVSGW
+132 RGVVSGW
-139 IGLGLALMIVY
+139 IGIGLVLMAVY
-150 AMEKLAALR
+150 ALEKLAALR
-159 GFGVVVGFSA
+159 LTGVAMGLAGVV
-169 VAAVTGLLLLFR
+169 AATALLLVFR
-181 LFYDDGSID
+181 HFYDSGAID

-197 AVAMAAAFLTGAPI
+197 AVAMFAAFLTGAPI
-211 AVILALGGASY
+211 AVILALGGAFY
-222 FIITG
+222 FIVTG

-353 TTLSVGSLFLAG
+353 TSLSVGSLFLAG
-365 LLPAAFLAMAMAVAI
+365 LVPAAFLALAMAVAI
-380 IIRSRGGRLPKGPR
+380 VIRSRGGRLPRGPK
-394 FNLARAVRSIPP
+394 FNLWRAVKAIPP

-421 VGGVASPTES
+421 IGGVASPTES

-437 YGLVVAAVVY
+437 YGLVVAALVY
-447 RSMRMNVVWP
+447 RSMRLGILWT
-457 ALRDAALTAGMV
+457 ALRDAALTGGMV

-492 ARSFGSLQ
+492 AKSFGSLQ
-500 SPMLFLFL
+500 SPMAFLFL

-538 KMGVDPLQYG
+538 KMGIDPLQYG
-548 IILTMAVG
+548 IILYL
-556 IGVFMPP
+556 P
-563 VGIGYYVACA
+563 
-573 IGDAPPN
+573 
-580 ATMRPSMVYNVSLV
+580 R
-594 LGLVVVILFPAITLA
+594 
-609 VPHFFDF
+609 
-616 H
+616 

>member
-1 MGGGRSHAAR
+1 MRTRVLNAI
-11 ALGGIALANEAL
+11 ALGNEAL

-37 NSIARYGFNTG
+37 NSIARYGLNSG
-48 IHWAEDASMVTISI
+48 IHWAEDASMMTIAI
-62 ITFMGAAAYFRRA
+62 IAFLGAPAYFRRA

-81 ALLDLT
+81 ALLDMT

-101 IVLGVCGLSLYAYPS
+101 IVLGVCGLSLYAFPS

-127 VLDVS
+127 VLNIS

-139 IGLGLALMIVY
+139 IGLGLVLMAVF
-150 AMEKLAALR
+150 AVEKLAALR
-159 GFGVVVGFSA
+159 HAGIGLGFLG
-169 VAAVTGLLLLFR
+169 VAAATALLLVFR
-181 LFYDDGSID
+181 HFYDAGTID

-197 AVAMAAAFLTGAPI
+197 GIAMTAAFLTGAPI
-211 AVILALGGASY
+211 AVILALGGAFY
-222 FIITG
+222 FIVTG
-227 DAPLVAIPAAYQSGI
+227 DAPLVAIPAGYQSGI

-256 GALMEVSGLAARM
+256 GALMEVSGLAGRM

-353 TTLSVGSLFLAG
+353 TNLSVGSLFLAG
-365 LLPAAFLAMAMAVAI
+365 MVPAACLALAMAVAI
-380 IIRSRGGRLPKGPR
+380 VIRSRDGRLPRGPR
-394 FNLARAVRSIPP
+394 FNLGRAVRSIPP

-421 VGGVASPTES
+421 IGGVASPTES

-437 YGLVVAAVVY
+437 YGLVVAGLVY
-447 RSMRMNVVWP
+447 RSMRWEALWT

-580 ATMRPSMVYNVSLV
+580 ATMRPSLAYNVSLV
-594 LGLVVVILFPAITLA
+594 LGLVVVILVPAITLA
-609 VPHFFDF
+609 VPHFFGF
-616 H
+616 R

>member
-1 MGGGRSHAAR
+1 MRVLR
-11 ALGGIALANEAL
+11 GIALANETL

-37 NSIARYGFNTG
+37 NSIARYGFNSG

-62 ITFMGAAAYFRRA
+62 ITFLGSAAYFRRA
-75 EGMSYS
+75 DGMSYS

-87 TGLRHDTLKASGLW
+87 TGLKHDALKSSGLW
-101 IVLGVCGLSLYAYPS
+101 IVLGVCGLSLYAFPP

-127 VLDVS
+127 VLDIS
-132 RGAVSGW
+132 RGAVSVW
-139 IGLGLALMIVY
+139 IGIGMLLTIVY
-150 AMEKLAALR
+150 ALEKLSRLR
-159 GFGVVVGFSA
+159 LAGVAMGLA
-169 VAAVTGLLLLFR
+169 GVAAVTALLLIFR
-181 LFYDDGSID
+181 YFFDSGAID

-197 AVAMAAAFLTGAPI
+197 AVVMFAAFLTGAPI
-211 AVILALGGASY
+211 AIILALGGAFY
-222 FIITG
+222 FIVTG

-353 TTLSVGSLFLAG
+353 TNLSVGSLFLAG
-365 LLPAAFLAMAMAVAI
+365 LVPAAFLALAMAVAI
-380 IIRSRGGRLPKGPR
+380 VIRSRGGRLPRGPR
-394 FNLARAVRSIPP
+394 FNLKRALVSIPP

-437 YGLVVAAVVY
+437 YGLVVAALVY
-447 RSMRMNVVWP
+447 RSMRLGILWT
-457 ALRDAALTAGMV
+457 ALRDAALTGGMV

-500 SPMLFLFL
+500 SPMAFLFL

-538 KMGVDPLQYG
+538 KMGIDPLQYG

-580 ATMRPSMVYNVSLV
+580 ATMRPSLVYNISLV
-594 LGLVVVILFPAITLA
+594 LGLVVVILFPAITLT